1 MNWLFKK
8 YFYVN
13 KWYVEKSLENVLKN
27 VNDGYLWVLRLW
39 WYLSFHSFCL
49 FICVCFKLCS
59 KDIILMKLKFIKTS
73 LTYLSDVQCNYSVDF
88 KELLSFSQ
96 FSFSLRVNK
105 IQTYT
110 LFLHFLAQLTKPKS
124 FLKKSI

>member
-1 MNWLFKK
+1 
-8 YFYVN
+8 
-13 KWYVEKSLENVLKN
+13 
-27 VNDGYLWVLRLW
+27 
-39 WYLSFHSFCL
+39 
-49 FICVCFKLCS
+49 
-59 KDIILMKLKFIKTS
+59 MKLKFIKTS

-110 LFLHFLAQLTKPKS
+110 LFLQHFLAQLTKPKS

>member
-1 MNWLFKK
+1 
-8 YFYVN
+8 
-13 KWYVEKSLENVLKN
+13 
-27 VNDGYLWVLRLW
+27 
-39 WYLSFHSFCL
+39 
-49 FICVCFKLCS
+49 
-59 KDIILMKLKFIKTS
+59 MKLKFIKTS

-110 LFLHFLAQLTKPKS
+110 LFLHFLAQLTKPKP
-124 FLKKSI
+124 FLKKII